1 MEWLP
6 ALILCYLLG
15 SLPSGYIA
23 GRLSR
28 GIDIRE
34 AGDGNVGAANAY
46 VLLGPGPGAAV
57 ALFDVSKGII
67 AVLMVRSITGSDA
80 AALLGGVAAAA
91 GHSWPFYLRFRG
103 GRGAATSLGVLL
115 VLVPQVAAMLMIAA
129 SVPLLLY
136 RSTKA
141 FFACVFIPIA
151 PLVWYSG
158 APAPYVGYAIA
169 LPVMIGV
176 THYLSTKRPSPG
188 FGVSS
193 GSSQSLG
200 I

>member
-15 SLPSGYIA
+15 SVPSGYIA

-28 GIDIRE
+28 GIDIRQ

-46 VLLGPGPGAAV
+46 VLL
-57 ALFDVSKGII
+57 
-67 AVLMVRSITGSDA
+67 
-80 AALLGGVAAAA
+80 
-91 GHSWPFYLRFRG
+91 
-103 GRGAATSLGVLL
+103 
-115 VLVPQVAAMLMIAA
+115 VLVPQVAAMLMVAA

-151 PLVWYSG
+151 PLAWYTG
-158 APAPYVGYAIA
+158 APASYVGYVIA
-169 LPVMIGV
+169 LPVMVGF
-176 THYLSTKRPSPG
+176 THYLSAKKPSPAY
-188 FGVSS
+188 GVSS
-193 GSSQSLG
+193 GSSQSLR

>member
-6 ALILCYLLG
+6 ALMLCYLLG
-15 SLPSGYIA
+15 SVPSGYIA

-46 VLLGPGPGAAV
+46 ALLGPGPGAAV
-57 ALFDVSKGII
+57 ALFDISKGII

-80 AALLGGVAAAA
+80 AALLGGISAAA
-91 GHSWPFYLRFRG
+91 GHSWPFYLKFRG

-115 VLVPQVAAMLMIAA
+115 VLVPQVAAMLTIAA

-136 RSTKA
+136 RSTTV

-151 PLVWYSG
+151 PLVWYTG
-158 APAPYVGYAIA
+158 APAPYVGYVIA
-169 LPVMIGV
+169 LPLMIGL

-188 FGVSS
+188 FAVSS
-193 GSSQSLG
+193 GSGQSLG

>member
-6 ALILCYLLG
+6 ALMLCYLLG
-15 SLPSGYIA
+15 SVPSGYIA

-46 VLLGPGPGAAV
+46 ALLGPGPGAAV
-57 ALFDVSKGII
+57 ALFDISKGII

-80 AALLGGVAAAA
+80 VALLGGISAAA
-91 GHSWPFYLRFRG
+91 GHSWPFYLKFRG

-115 VLVPQVAAMLMIAA
+115 VLVPQVAAMLTIAA

-136 RSTKA
+136 RSTTV

-151 PLVWYSG
+151 PLVWYTG
-158 APAPYVGYAIA
+158 APAPYVGYVIA
-169 LPVMIGV
+169 LPLMIGL

-188 FGVSS
+188 FAVSS
-193 GSSQSLG
+193 GSGQSLG